1 MAPGRPQ
8 RARSGTVPPAV
19 SSYFGTTARRGG
31 TGTAAA
37 AAATAKLYGGV
48 TSTLSA
54 VRDRSNMSERSTST
68 AKGDAGS
75 ALVKT

>member
-1 MAPGRPQ
+1 
-8 RARSGTVPPAV
+8 VPPAV
-19 SSYFGTTARRGG
+19 SSPFETTARRGG
-31 TGTAAA
+31 SGTA
-37 AAATAKLYGGV
+37 AAATAKLCGGV
-48 TSTLSA
+48 TGTLSA

>member
-1 MAPGRPQ
+1 
-8 RARSGTVPPAV
+8 VPPAV
-19 SSYFGTTARRGG
+19 SSYFETTARRGG

-37 AAATAKLYGGV
+37 KLCGGV
-48 TSTLSA
+48 TGTLSA

>member
-1 MAPGRPQ
+1 
-8 RARSGTVPPAV
+8 VPPAV

-37 AAATAKLYGGV
+37 AAAAATAKLYGGV

-54 VRDRSNMSERSTST
+54 VRDRSNVSERSTST
-68 AKGDAGS
+68 AKGDTRS
-75 ALVKT
+75 ALAKT